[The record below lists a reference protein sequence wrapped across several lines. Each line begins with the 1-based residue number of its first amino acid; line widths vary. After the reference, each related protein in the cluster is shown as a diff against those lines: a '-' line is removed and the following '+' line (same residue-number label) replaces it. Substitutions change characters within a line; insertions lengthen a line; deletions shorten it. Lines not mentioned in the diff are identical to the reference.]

1 LTIVKKPDAE
11 TDDQDP
17 MNMLARLL
25 LVLALLPGL
34 VTGLLPLPGQASGF
48 EMVICG
54 SDGAETIRVD
64 AEGNPLSDDP
74 LSGCETCCAACAP
87 LPALVPDAPL
97 CRPVT
102 AVLRGTDRPMASV
115 PGLPARP
122 ALYPSP
128 RGPPTQQE
136 VI

>member
-1 LTIVKKPDAE
+1 LTIVKKPDGE

-34 VTGLLPLPGQASGF
+34 VTGLLPLPGQAAGF

-87 LPALVPDAPL
+87 AAALVPGAQQVRAAMALPRRAAQPKAAAP
-97 CRPVT
+97 
-102 AVLRGTDRPMASV
+102 A
-115 PGLPARP
+115 LPARP